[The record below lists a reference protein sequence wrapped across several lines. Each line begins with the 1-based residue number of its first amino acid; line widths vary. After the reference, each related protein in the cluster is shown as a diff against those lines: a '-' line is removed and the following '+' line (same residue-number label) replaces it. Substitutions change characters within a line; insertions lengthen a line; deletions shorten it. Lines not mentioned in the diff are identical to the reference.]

1 MSLKEVM
8 RTCGVSRREFLQY
21 CTGVGAALALPAGF
35 TPKIAEALENED
47 KRPPVVWMEF
57 QSCSGDTE
65 AILRSGR
72 PKVGD
77 LILDVISLDYNEV
90 VMAASGHLAEEAKN
104 ATLEKYK
111 GQYLLIIEGAVPV
124 DDGGVYCCVAGDT
137 AVNHLK
143 KAASGAAAVI
153 CVGNCSCY
161 GGIPAGHPNPTG
173 AQGVQEIISGVP
185 IVNLPGCPVNPDNL
199 TALVVHYLVFGSL
212 PALDRHLRPKFAYGK
227 RIHDNCER
235 RGHFDAG
242 QYVEKWGD
250 DAHRAGWCLY
260 KMGCKGPET
269 FHNCPTL
276 RFNDGLSWPVMA
288 GHGCVGCAEP
298 GFVDTMS
305 PIYHRLP
312 AVPGFGVE
320 STATSL
326 GIKVAAGAAVVFG
339 VHGIV
344 NLVRNRGV
352 VKQVESEH
360 LDNVDKK
367 EEGGK

>member
-1 MSLKEVM
+1 MSLKQIL
-8 RTCGVSRREFLQY
+8 RSYDVSRRDFLKY
-21 CTGVGAALALPAGF
+21 CTALSATLALPPAF
-35 TPKIAEALENED
+35 APQIAEALENED
-47 KRPPVVWMEF
+47 TRPPVIWLEF
-57 QSCSGDTE
+57 QSCSGDSE
-65 AILRSGR
+65 SLLRSGR

-77 LILDVISLDYNEV
+77 LILDVISLDYTEV
-90 VMAASGHLAEEAKN
+90 IMAAAGHLAEEAKHLSMEHN
-104 ATLEKYK
+104 K
-111 GQYLLIIEGAVPV
+111 GKYLLVVEGSIPV
-124 DDGGVYCCVAGDT
+124 EDDGVYCCIAGDT

-143 KAASGAAAVI
+143 KAAEGAAAI
-153 CVGNCSCY
+153 IAVGNCACF

-173 AQGVQEIISGVP
+173 AKGVADLVSGKP
-185 IVNLPGCPVNPDNL
+185 IVNLPGCPMNCDNL

-250 DAHRAGWCLY
+250 DGHRHGWCLY

-298 GFVDTMS
+298 GFMDTMS
-305 PIYHRLP
+305 PFYKRLP
-312 AVPGFGVE
+312 NVPGFGVE
-320 STATSL
+320 TSATKVGLQIL
-326 GIKVAAGAAVVFG
+326 GASAVVFG

-344 NLVRNRGV
+344 NMFRNKGV
-352 VKQVESEH
+352 IEKVESEH
-360 LDNVDKK
+360 LDSNNNTEK
-367 EEGGK
+367 